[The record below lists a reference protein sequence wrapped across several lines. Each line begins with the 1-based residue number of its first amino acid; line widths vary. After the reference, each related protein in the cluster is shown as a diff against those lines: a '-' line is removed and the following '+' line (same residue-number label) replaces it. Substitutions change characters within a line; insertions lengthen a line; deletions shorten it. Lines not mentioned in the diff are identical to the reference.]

1 MAINANVVRKMQCI
15 KCKKEMTWGGDHD
28 IDDSEEYDIVSNY
41 FCNKCETSLFYYTKN
56 E

>member
-1 MAINANVVRKMQCI
+1 MECI

-28 IDDSEEYDIVSNY
+28 IDDEEEYDIVSNY

-56 E
+56 G